1 MIKNK
6 TTNRIVIMKK
16 LLVVI
21 VVISSTIIVNAQG
34 RYGKDS
40 LECLKA
46 LNFYSDYMK
55 QNDIEKAAPL
65 WRNAIKFCP
74 PGVRQTL
81 YQDGQKIFA
90 SFVDNN
96 VNPENKSAYID
107 SLLMMYDLRVQY
119 FPNYALSAR
128 MYKVYDMVKYS
139 VDSKEIFTLAKETVS
154 MGQDKVSPTI
164 MVIAMQH
171 GSQLVSNGQVGVEEF
186 LSLYTNFSEIA
197 DKQIASNTEGAAEAK
212 AAIDNLFVTSG
223 IASCENIITLFT
235 PKFEAEPNNL
245 DLVQTIVNLLNN
257 AECIESDLFLKTV
270 EALNRMAPSYN
281 TNYFLFRLYAGKN
294 DHENAL
300 KYLQAAIDSDESNET
315 RDAELLIDGAYYH
328 LKLSNAARAIDF
340 ARQAMNKS
348 ESQKGRGNF
357 IIGSAWAATSCS
369 SGNEVERAAKYWV
382 IVDYMNRAKSADAS
396 LLDDANNYIN
406 MYSKQ
411 FPLQEEAFM
420 YDLVDGASYT
430 VSCGGMRETTT
441 VRTRK

>member
-1 MIKNK
+1 MIRNK

-21 VVISSTIIVNAQG
+21 VVLSSTIIVNAQG

-46 LNFYSDYMK
+46 LSFYSDYMK
-55 QNDIEKAAPL
+55 QNDIDKAAPI
-65 WRNAIKFCP
+65 WRDAIKFCP

-81 YQDGQKIFA
+81 YQDGQKIF
-90 SFVDNN
+90 SNYVDNN
-96 VNPENKSAYID
+96 VNPGNKNAYID
-107 SLLMMYDLRVQY
+107 SLLMMYDLRIQH
-119 FPNYALSAR
+119 FPNSALSAKT
-128 MYKVYDMVKYS
+128 YKIYDMVKYA
-139 VDSKEIFTLAKETVS
+139 VDSKEIFTLAKETVL
-154 MGQDKVSPTI
+154 MGQDKVTPYV

-171 GSQLVSNGQVGVEEF
+171 GSQLVSDGKIGVEEF

-197 DKQIASNTEGAAEAK
+197 DKQIASNAEGAVEAK

-235 PKFEAEPNNL
+235 PKFEADPNNL

-300 KYLQAAIDSDESNET
+300 KSLQAAIDSDESNET

-328 LKLSNAARAIDF
+328 MKLSNAAKAIDF

-348 ESQKGRGNF
+348 DTQRGRGNF
-357 IIGSAWAATSCS
+357 IIGSAWASLSCS

-382 IVDYMNRAKSADAS
+382 VVDYMNRAKSADAS
-396 LLDDANNYIN
+396 IASDANNYIN